1 MSPRETDRTIAVALF
16 SLLFSVYLLTFSG
29 ALHSSDGQA
38 MFSVAESLVRRGDY
52 DINQIR
58 WMGLQQGTFGPDG
71 ELYCRKGVG
80 TSLLAVP
87 LAWLGLVVPFWGV
100 VQTAMLLNVLVT
112 ALTGTLLFF
121 YVRRLGYG
129 QNTAVTTALVFGLG
143 TMAWPYAKYFFS
155 EPLSGLC
162 LLAAA
167 YFLLPTGSGPT
178 TSMSLWRCALS
189 GFFVGLAVATRFAN
203 AVLVP
208 VYLLLL
214 LAYLLRE
221 QGISRW
227 SAAFAGPL
235 AARVLK
241 PVVAF
246 GLPLVGWAAILC
258 GYNYVRFGN
267 PLTTGYLP
275 EESFSAP
282 WLTGILGLLISP
294 GRGLLFFCP
303 VLVACIPALPSFL
316 RRHRLQALFVFL
328 VSVCYVL
335 LYGKWFMWH
344 GGFAWGPRFLVPII
358 PLLCITLAPLLDR
371 LSGRWRWAFWA
382 LFALSAAIQLLGLS
396 VHFVHHQEALLETGL
411 PLFDQVTFF
420 DPRYSQLLGTLAFL
434 RPENLDFAWIQT
446 QPAAHVDL
454 VALGTG
460 ALLVALCG
468 LGLTVAL
475 RQGGLR
481 GRGRMAVLVA
491 LPLLVVL
498 GTALSLARY
507 GSAGPAEYMQMVEF
521 IRANT
526 QPSDAIL
533 QNGPT
538 DTVTLQDHY
547 KGHLPSYGLFEG
559 QQALSPD
566 TLSLLDRLAAT
577 HTRFWLIPG
586 DLPPQES
593 SLDRWFTDRAWSPV
607 HYSFGS
613 ERLILY
619 SRAQAD

>member
-1 MSPRETDRTIAVALF
+1 MSPRKTDCTIAVALF
-16 SLLFSVYLLTFSG
+16 LLLCAVYLLTFSG
-29 ALHSSDGQA
+29 ELHSSDGQA
-38 MFSVAESLVRRGDY
+38 MFSVAESLVRRGHY

-87 LAWLGLVVPFWGV
+87 LAWLGLVVPWWGV

-112 ALTGTLLFF
+112 ALTGALIFL

-129 QNTAVTTALVFGLG
+129 QNTAVVTSLVFGLG

-155 EPLSGLC
+155 EPLTGLC

-167 YFLLPTGSGPT
+167 YFVLPTGSGQPT
-178 TSMSLWRCALS
+178 SISLRRGALS
-189 GFFVGLAVATRFAN
+189 GFFVGLGVATRFAN

-208 VYLLLL
+208 VYLLLM

-221 QGISRW
+221 QGASRW
-227 SAAFAGPL
+227 SAAVARQV
-235 AARVLK
+235 AAKAWK
-241 PVVAF
+241 PALAF

-258 GYNYVRFGN
+258 AYNYARFGN
-267 PLTTGYLP
+267 ALTTGYLP

-303 VLVACIPALPSFL
+303 VLAACVPAMPSFL
-316 RRHRLQALFVFL
+316 KGHRLDGLFVL
-328 VSVCYVL
+328 VVSACYVL

-358 PLLCITLAPLLDR
+358 PLLCLTLAPLIDS
-371 LSGRWRWAFWA
+371 LSGRWRRPFWA
-382 LFALSAAIQLLGLS
+382 LFALSSAIQLLALS

-411 PLFDQVTFF
+411 PLFDPVTFF

-434 RPENLDFAWIQT
+434 RPENLDFAWVQT
-446 QPAAHVDL
+446 QPAVHVDFL
-454 VALGTG
+454 ALATG
-460 ALLVALCG
+460 ALVLALCA
-468 LGLTVAL
+468 LGLFVAL
-475 RQGGLR
+475 RTTELR
-481 GRGRMAVLVA
+481 GKGRRAVLVA
-491 LPLLVVL
+491 LSLLVVL

-507 GSAGPAEYMQMVEF
+507 KTAGPAEYVQMVEF
-521 IRANT
+521 IRVNT
-526 QPSDAIL
+526 QPGDAIL
-533 QNGPT
+533 QNGPPE
-538 DTVTLQDHY
+538 TVLLQNHY

-559 QQALSPD
+559 QQPLSPD

-577 HTRFWLIPG
+577 HARFWLIPG

-593 SLDRWFTDRAWSPV
+593 SLDRWFTDRTWSAA

-613 ERLILY
+613 ERLTLY
-619 SRAQAD
+619 CKS